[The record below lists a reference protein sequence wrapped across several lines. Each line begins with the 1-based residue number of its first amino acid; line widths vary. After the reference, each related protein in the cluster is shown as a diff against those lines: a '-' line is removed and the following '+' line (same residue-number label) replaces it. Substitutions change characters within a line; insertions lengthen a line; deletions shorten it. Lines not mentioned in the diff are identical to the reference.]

1 MKKSFVKISICIS
14 LLFMAVSAAYSQTV
28 PKKVAEGNEEW
39 RYLQKAKDAF
49 VANDFGGAIQLAEK
63 AKEIRR
69 QDAEWKEYTLETSL
83 KKARVVRAGDE
94 LDRVVPVLKSLQL
107 RETLNTVNFFTE
119 RYGLEFFNN
128 SYSKIFEFIS
138 TYSHYPEADYL
149 LGKIY
154 AVQGE
159 NTVAL
164 KFLQDAYEYSINLNV
179 PMEKIDLLY
188 DLAFL
193 SQDLGNDNDYET
205 YLLLV
210 AENNMFF
217 RDSRYMDSLLRITN
231 SGKKDSVEKFFIL
244 YRCEKD
250 NSLKSFIELAEFYIE
265 RGESEK
271 ALKCYAL
278 ASVISITKIES
289 VLLDRVNEYEY
300 TTFDDALRQCRKF
313 PDVVKWGNENKIWE
327 LFCRFADAS
336 VSAGKI
342 SFGTNLYKVLSE
354 AEPEDYWQLY
364 AKNKLDVSKTSD

>member
-1 MKKSFVKISICIS
+1 MKKSFVKISLCIAS
-14 LLFMAVSAAYSQTV
+14 LFIAVSSAYSQTI

-49 VANDFGGAIQLAEK
+49 EANDFGGAIQLAER

-69 QDAEWKEYTLETSL
+69 QDADWKEYSLESTL

-94 LDRVVPVLKSLQL
+94 LDRVVPVLKTLQL
-107 RETLNTVNFFTE
+107 REALSTVDFFTE
-119 RYGLEFFNN
+119 RYGLDFFNN
-128 SYSKIFEFIS
+128 SYSKIFEFIP
-138 TYSHYPEADYL
+138 TYAHYPEADYL

-154 AVQGE
+154 AIQGE
-159 NTVAL
+159 NEVAL
-164 KFLQDAYEYSINLNV
+164 KFLQEAYEYSINLNV

-193 SQDLGNDNDYET
+193 SRDLDNDNDYET

-210 AENNMFF
+210 AENNTYF
-217 RDSRYMDSLLRITN
+217 RDSRYMNSLLRITK

-250 NSLKSFIELAEFYIE
+250 NSLKSFIELAEFYSE

-278 ASVISITKIES
+278 ASIISITKIES

-300 TTFDDALRQCRKF
+300 TTFEDALKLCRKY
-313 PDVVKWGNENKIWE
+313 PDVVKWGNDNKIWE
-327 LFCRFADAS
+327 LFCKFADAS
-336 VSAGKI
+336 VADGKI
-342 SFGTNLYKVLSE
+342 SFGTNLYKVLAE

-364 AKNKLDVSKTSD
+364 ARNKLEF